1 MKKITALSN
10 TKLKKKPVDSSE
22 LKPEEYVIVPRNKH
36 YFVAAEK
43 AQENHTQVTLAYGAG
58 TWFIFNE
65 HWDGLINPQLME
77 VDENNIIDSIR
88 EAANSFG
95 LTLKAQHAYIIATV
109 QWETA
114 NTFKPV
120 KEAYWLNESWRR
132 DNLRYFPF
140 YGRGYVQLT
149 WEFNYL
155 TYGSLLGLDLVD
167 NPDLALEPNIA
178 MYILC
183 HGFKQGMFTG
193 RKLEDYVR
201 RNKTDFLNARRCIN
215 GTDKQQQ
222 IARLAHRY
230 LAQL

>member
-22 LKPEEYVIVPRNKH
+22 LSFQQYLAVPRNKH
-36 YFVAAEK
+36 YFVVEEK
-43 AQENHTQVTLAYGAG
+43 PEGNHTKVTLGFGAG
-58 TWFIFNE
+58 TWFAFNE
-65 HWDGLINPQLME
+65 HWDGLVNPQLIE
-77 VDENNIIDSIR
+77 VDENHIIDSIR
-88 EAANSFG
+88 ESANSFG

-120 KEAYWLNESWRR
+120 KEAYWLNESWRK

-149 WEFNYL
+149 WEFNYRA
-155 TYGSLLGLDLVD
+155 YGYILGLDLVK
-167 NPDLALEPNIA
+167 NPDLALKPEIA
-178 MYILC
+178 MFILC
-183 HGFKQGMFTG
+183 HGFKQGTFTG